1 MKFKYIKQHYEIMMA
16 AFAFAI
22 VIFIYVRTDFNNNL
36 FLGALG
42 IIATFYFGVLKY
54 KIENDRVFQELF
66 TSFNDRYNSDFTKL
80 INSLRGHPD
89 KILEVHNEKSDESL
103 IIEYFNL
110 CAEEYLWYSKNR
122 IPKSIWGAWKAGI
135 KENLEIKQV
144 REVYDKETKTE
155 RGRKSYYGLVE
166 ELGG

>member
-1 MKFKYIKQHYEIMMA
+1 MKFKYIKQHYEIMVA

-22 VIFIYVRTDFNNNL
+22 VIVIYVYKDFNNNL
-36 FLGALG
+36 FFGSLGV
-42 IIATFYFGVLKY
+42 IATFYFGVLKY

-80 INSLRGHPD
+80 INSLRGNPKKTID
-89 KILEVHNEKSDESL
+89 KDGENL